1 MYLLAYPVYTA
12 LLCPRALFDEKK
24 WKREE
29 ALGAGERHEVG
40 RPKRGNISYGRAKL
54 LLDEM
59 KDKGALFWPQEIHV
73 GIVGGFYD

>member
-24 WKREE
+24 RKREE
-29 ALGAGERHEVG
+29 ALGAEERHEVG
-40 RPKRGNISYGRAKL
+40 RPKRGGGDISYGRGKL

-59 KDKGALFWPQEIHV
+59 KDKGALFWPQEIR
-73 GIVGGFYD
+73 VGGFYH